1 MTSDF
6 INFRLIFKGLALLSI
21 DYVTLYQNVTLL
33 DNISRLIDSSG
44 ERTSTTTKS
53 FANILI
59 NTFYFTLKAENLE
72 CLQET

>member
-44 ERTSTTTKS
+44 EGTSTTTKS

-59 NTFYFTLKAENLE
+59 NTFYFTLKAGNLE